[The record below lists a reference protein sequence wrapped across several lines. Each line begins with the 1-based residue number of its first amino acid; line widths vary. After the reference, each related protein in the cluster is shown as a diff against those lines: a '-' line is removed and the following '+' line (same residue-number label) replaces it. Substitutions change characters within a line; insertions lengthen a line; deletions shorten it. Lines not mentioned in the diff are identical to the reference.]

1 MKQTNKLL
9 LLTAALT
16 MGLGTSAAFAQ
27 DFDDFG
33 GFDDSF
39 GDDTSASSLT
49 SGSKLEVSGSASLD
63 LRAYVDSSDK
73 DDSTSDDSDSAAEK
87 IEMEATPSA
96 TVDLSYSGNKSDM
109 ELSLCVD
116 ADRIQAHPED
126 VIDELLLRG
135 RFGDYFT
142 LEAGKMKLVWGK
154 GDKLHVLDNFNAD
167 DYTDFI
173 IPDYLDR
180 RISTPMVRGLVSL
193 PFANLNI
200 EGVYTPFLPVDR
212 FATSGRWTPA
222 QVTALTSGVTNAAT
236 TKVAAAFTDYTSAT
250 ATVGGAGS
258 AYEISKE
265 SAAKAK
271 AALESA
277 SAAFDRANSIYT
289 DVNTKYQ
296 TLQKGYEAYQAAMAD
311 STKGMLLK
319 AKGVSDSLTFESFCA
334 ECATFQGYASYLS
347 SLSGA
352 QALTAISYEQF
363 AQSNNNPKDQ
373 NVSSATLESL
383 RKGYSE
389 ASAAYYAAT
398 AAKETA
404 QATYDSYTEAEA
416 KALLA
421 YNLAKANA
429 KSAGEAYMLAL
440 TYANSLSADP
450 SVIYPDLWSLK
461 YGQFGGRATWTLGM
475 VDMGISYY
483 NGWYKQPSFNASKL
497 DSFISTYLANGSVDD
512 KDKFLAYDKK
522 QTFGLEASSI
532 IWHFNVRG
540 EFAYNLTDDTDGTD
554 PWVHNNSIAWLG
566 GFDIDL
572 PFWNANLNVQET
584 GTFILHGSDCDTNL
598 DSGLLDVDYAANGYS
613 NNKLV
618 CNFTTSFMNDKI
630 APEVTVL
637 YGFENKDLVVM
648 PKLSFK
654 ADQNLTLA
662 ASGMYIWC
670 GNDNSEFK
678 SWEKN
683 SFVNL
688 SAEYKF

>member
-1 MKQTNKLL
+1 MKRTNKFL

-27 DFDDFG
+27 DFGDFG

-39 GDDTSASSLT
+39 GSEDSAAGSLG

-63 LRAYVDSSDK
+63 LRAYVDTSSD
-73 DDSTSDDSDSAAEK
+73 DDSDSAADK

-116 ADRIQAHPED
+116 ADRIQTHPED
-126 VIDELLLRG
+126 VIDELVLRG
-135 RFGDYFT
+135 RFGDYLT

-180 RISTPMVRGLVSL
+180 RISTPMVRGIVSL

-222 QVTALTSGVTNAAT
+222 QVSSLTSLVTADAEGMVADSFTRYT
-236 TKVAAAFTDYTSAT
+236 TAT
-250 ATVGGAGS
+250 ATAGTLHALGA
-258 AYEISKE
+258 
-265 SAAKAK
+265 
-271 AALESA
+271 
-277 SAAFDRANSIYT
+277 D
-289 DVNTKYQ
+289 
-296 TLQKGYEAYQAAMAD
+296 YQAAVTAYQTAYQEAYD
-311 STKGMLLK
+311 TALENGKLTAATQLTKN
-319 AKGVSDSLTFESFCA
+319 GVNQKYQNDGAWDSLSQEMQSALIQKTLAENAAAIEESVKA
-334 ECATFQGYASYLS
+334 QIKKDAIDAGLRTAGYGYYLDN
-347 SLSGA
+347 
-352 QALTAISYEQF
+352 LTVTKTEYEK
-363 AQSNNNPKDQ
+363 AC
-373 NVSSATLESL
+373 
-383 RKGYSE
+383 
-389 ASAAYYAAT
+389 
-398 AAKETA
+398 ETA
-404 QATYDSYTEAEA
+404 GFTAENIDA
-416 KALLA
+416 ELA
-421 YNLAKANA
+421 D
-429 KSAGEAYMLAL
+429 AGEAYLLAL
-440 TYANSLSADP
+440 TYASTLSSDP
-450 SVIYPDLWSLK
+450 SVIYPELWSLK

-584 GTFILHGSDCDTNL
+584 GTFILHGSDCDANL

>member
-27 DFDDFG
+27 DFGDFG

-39 GDDTSASSLT
+39 GDDTSATSLT

-73 DDSTSDDSDSAAEK
+73 DDDTSDDSDSAADK

-126 VIDELLLRG
+126 VIDELVLRG

-222 QVTALTSGVTNAAT
+222 QVSSLTSLVTVDAT
-236 TKVAAAFTDYTSAT
+236 SYVADSFTRYTTAT
-250 ATVGGAGS
+250 ATAGTLS
-258 AYEISKE
+258 ALYAEYAAAETAYNAAIKE
-265 SAAKAK
+265 AAQQYATLAVPGYSSMTDEQK
-271 AALESA
+271 AAVIDNIIPNNTSALEKA
-277 SAAFDRANSIYT
+277 LETAN
-289 DVNTKYQ
+289 
-296 TLQKGYEAYQAAMAD
+296 KGYYKDNLAETKGAYQAACEEAGFD
-311 STKGMLLK
+311 
-319 AKGVSDSLTFESFCA
+319 AES
-334 ECATFQGYASYLS
+334 
-347 SLSGA
+347 
-352 QALTAISYEQF
+352 I
-363 AQSNNNPKDQ
+363 KDE
-373 NVSSATLESL
+373 LE
-383 RKGYSE
+383 
-389 ASAAYYAAT
+389 
-398 AAKETA
+398 
-404 QATYDSYTEAEA
+404 
-416 KALLA
+416 
-421 YNLAKANA
+421 
-429 KSAGEAYMLAL
+429 SAGEAYLYAL
-440 TYANSLSADP
+440 TYASTLSSDP

-483 NGWYKQPSFNASKL
+483 NGWYKQPSFNASKV
-497 DSFISTYLANGSVDD
+497 DSFIASYLTNGQASDE
-512 KDKFLAYDKK
+512 DKFLAYDKK

-598 DSGLLDVDYAANGYS
+598 DSGLLDVDYAANGYT

-670 GNDNSEFK
+670 GDDNSEFK
-678 SWEKN
+678 SWENN